1 MTTATTNIVRV
12 RVWGSYCSTNST
24 ACTINLYQLIFIPI
38 MDGGVA
44 KSGLKKL

>member
-1 MTTATTNIVRV
+1 MAVGAI
-12 RVWGSYCSTNST
+12 GGEGGEAKTNST
-24 ACTINLYQLIFIPI
+24 ACTINLYHLIFIPI